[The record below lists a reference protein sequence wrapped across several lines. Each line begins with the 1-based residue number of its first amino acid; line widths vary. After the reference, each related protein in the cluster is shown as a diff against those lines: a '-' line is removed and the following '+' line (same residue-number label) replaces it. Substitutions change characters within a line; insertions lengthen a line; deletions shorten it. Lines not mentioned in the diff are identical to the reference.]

1 MKWSGLCASTA
12 RHTNNHISFFI
23 ISTSAERFAAVAEAL
38 PDEFS
43 KEREALIRQLSEL
56 LASQQAIL
64 LPMLVELRAAL
75 EAGNLT
81 ATSVDGAVRSIDAL
95 VGRLKAPP
103 GAGATPGRPFDITEY
118 TQAAEGITRAAV
130 ELQQLIGSI
139 DAQAPQL
146 GATLG
151 ASVAKGRSLIDYLFV
166 RAAWL
171 TPRCSAA
178 CSSSCSPTAGW
189 PQESSLGQ

>member
-1 MKWSGLCASTA
+1 
-12 RHTNNHISFFI
+12 
-23 ISTSAERFAAVAEAL
+23 
-38 PDEFS
+38 
-43 KEREALIRQLSEL
+43 
-56 LASQQAIL
+56 
-64 LPMLVELRAAL
+64 
-75 EAGNLT
+75 
-81 ATSVDGAVRSIDAL
+81 VRSIDAL

-118 TQAAEGITRAAV
+118 TQAADGITRAAV

-146 GATLG
+146 GATLE